1 MPICILSGYAEFPC
15 EVRACRAETR
25 LGRRPAK
32 RTLAAALEEATEV
45 GELGNDAG
53 QRLADLLPVK
63 IELRP
68 NLHTGKRITQTGLA
82 GLILLVSPFTG
93 AVDVLAA
100 RGVSMGVPCGPKL
113 HLALKCGYVDYILGI
128 L

>member
-1 MPICILSGYAEFPC
+1 MPSSPC
-15 EVRACRAETR
+15 EVGACRAKTR

-45 GELGNDAG
+45 WELGNDAG
-53 QRLADLLPVK
+53 QRLADFLPIQ
-63 IELRP
+63 IELRS
-68 NLHTGKRITQTGLA
+68 NLHAGKRITQTGLA

-100 RGVSMGVPCGPKL
+100 RGVPMDVPCGLKL
-113 HLALKCGYVDYILGI
+113 HLALKCSYVDYIRGL